1 MKKFILIAALAIL
14 AGAVATTADAAKRKK
29 KQAQPET
36 VQVPPVVLTTS
47 SDSLSYAAGAMLTNG
62 LTDYLQQQFHVDT
75 AYLADFVRGFQE
87 TVVDNNDPRE
97 VAVRAGRKIG
107 EQVKDGMLPRMKAE
121 FTNTPDSIITDILLR
136 GFTDAIMNDTTVMK
150 SNAAQV
156 LFMAKEEQ
164 NARVKAERQKQAGR
178 DFLAANAQRDGV
190 ITTPSGL
197 QYKVLVQ
204 GDGEVPQATD
214 RVKVN
219 YEGRLIDGTI
229 FDASSAHGNDPAVFA
244 ANQVISGWTE
254 ALTMMPVGSKWEL
267 YIPQE
272 LAYGER
278 QMGQIPAY
286 STLVFT
292 VELVSI
298 ER

>member
-1 MKKFILIAALAIL
+1 MKKIILIAALAIM
-14 AGAVATTADAAKRKK
+14 AGAVANTADAAKRKK
-29 KQAQPET
+29 KKTET
-36 VQVPPVVLTTS
+36 VLPAPVVLATS

-62 LTDYLQQQFHVDT
+62 LMDYLRQQLHVDT
-75 AYLADFVRGFQE
+75 AYMADFVRGFQE
-87 TVVDNNDPRE
+87 GVAENNDPRE
-97 VAVRAGRKIG
+97 VAVRAGRKIA

-121 FTNTPDSIITDILLR
+121 FTDTPDSIITTLLFR
-136 GFTDAIMNDTTVMK
+136 GFTDAVMNDTTVMK
-150 SNAAQV
+150 VAAAQT
-156 LFMAKEEQ
+156 LFVAKEEQ
-164 NARVKAERQKQAGR
+164 NARVKTERKKQEGR
-178 DFLAANAQRDGV
+178 DYLAANAQRDGV

-197 QYKVLVQ
+197 QYKILVQ

-229 FDASSAHGNDPAVFA
+229 FDASSSHGNTPAEFA

-267 YIPQE
+267 YIPYN

-286 STLVFT
+286 STLIFT
-292 VELVSI
+292 VELVGI
-298 ER
+298 VR